1 MKKSFIVLNLTIL
14 SLILVSL
21 FPPIQAQNCGT
32 GNTRSS
38 NYIQRDNDKRCEG
51 IAPIGLPAPPP
62 VHFAWIID
70 IAGSFSLIS
79 LSIGRIR
86 EMTDSLKLEV
96 PSRNNRAPKV
106 IVRSLPK
113 NYQLDPLTLRP
124 QGSRYQ
130 FKWSNYV
137 IDREDIALE
146 SLRATAY
153 ISEGRLIY
161 LPVIFNQATTYDI
174 VLFSNARS
182 QIKELQILQNNKV
195 IYETS
200 RPNWQPKGEIFF
212 TWDGRTSDGKLAKAG
227 LYELRVKALLEQ
239 DDAPPR
245 NAPINIT
252 FEHNPQW
259 LK

>member
-14 SLILVSL
+14 SLILVS
-21 FPPIQAQNCGT
+21 FFPIQAQNCGT

-51 IAPIGLPAPPP
+51 IAP
-62 VHFAWIID
+62 ID

-106 IVRSLPK
+106 IVRSVPK

-146 SLRATAY
+146 SLRATAS
-153 ISEGRLIY
+153 ISDGKLIY

-174 VLFSNARS
+174 VLFANVRS

>member
-14 SLILVSL
+14 SLILVS
-21 FPPIQAQNCGT
+21 FFPIQAQNCGT

-51 IAPIGLPAPPP
+51 IAPI
-62 VHFAWIID
+62 D
-70 IAGSFSLIS
+70 IASSFSLIS

-146 SLRATAY
+146 SLRATAS
-153 ISEGRLIY
+153 ISDGKLIY
-161 LPVIFNQATTYDI
+161 LPVIFNPAKTYDI
-174 VLFSNARS
+174 VLFANARS
-182 QIKELQILQNNKV
+182 QIKELQILQNNEV

>member
-1 MKKSFIVLNLTIL
+1 MKKSFIALNLTIL
-14 SLILVSL
+14 SLILVS
-21 FPPIQAQNCGT
+21 FFPIQAQNCGT

-51 IAPIGLPAPPP
+51 IAPIET
-62 VHFAWIID
+62 
-70 IAGSFSLIS
+70 AGSFSLIS

-96 PSRNNRAPKV
+96 PSRNDRVPKV
-106 IVRSLPK
+106 IVRSVPK

-146 SLRATAY
+146 SLRATAS
-153 ISEGRLIY
+153 ISDGKLIY

-174 VLFSNARS
+174 VLFANVRS
-182 QIKELQILQNNKV
+182 QIKELQILQNNEV

>member
-1 MKKSFIVLNLTIL
+1 MKKSFIALNLTIL
-14 SLILVSL
+14 SLILVS
-21 FPPIQAQNCGT
+21 FFPIQAQNCGT

-51 IAPIGLPAPPP
+51 IAP
-62 VHFAWIID
+62 ID

-96 PSRNNRAPKV
+96 PSRNNQEPKV
-106 IVRSLPK
+106 RVRSVPK

-153 ISEGRLIY
+153 ISDGKLIY
-161 LPVIFNQATTYDI
+161 LPVIFNQAKTYDI
-174 VLFSNARS
+174 VFFSDVRS
-182 QIKELQILQNNKV
+182 QIKELQILQNNEV

>member
-1 MKKSFIVLNLTIL
+1 MKKSFIALNLTIL
-14 SLILVSL
+14 SLILVS
-21 FPPIQAQNCGT
+21 FFPIQAQNCGT

-51 IAPIGLPAPPP
+51 IAP
-62 VHFAWIID
+62 ID

-96 PSRNNRAPKV
+96 PSRNNQEPKV
-106 IVRSLPK
+106 RVRSVPK

-161 LPVIFNQATTYDI
+161 LPVIFNQAKTYDI
-174 VLFSNARS
+174 VFFSNARS
-182 QIKELQILQNNKV
+182 QIKELQILQNNEV

>member
-1 MKKSFIVLNLTIL
+1 MKKSFIALNLTIL
-14 SLILVSL
+14 SLILVS
-21 FPPIQAQNCGT
+21 FFPIQAQNCGT

-51 IAPIGLPAPPP
+51 IAP
-62 VHFAWIID
+62 ID

-106 IVRSLPK
+106 IVRSVPK
-113 NYQLDPLTLRP
+113 NYQLAPLTLRP

-146 SLRATAY
+146 SLRATAS
-153 ISEGRLIY
+153 ISDGKLIY
-161 LPVIFNQATTYDI
+161 LPVIFNPAKTYDI
-174 VLFSNARS
+174 VLFSNVRS

>member
-14 SLILVSL
+14 SLILVS
-21 FPPIQAQNCGT
+21 FFPIQAQNCGT

-51 IAPIGLPAPPP
+51 IAPIE
-62 VHFAWIID
+62 

-146 SLRATAY
+146 SLRATAS
-153 ISEGRLIY
+153 ISDGKLIY

-174 VLFSNARS
+174 VLFSNVRS
-182 QIKELQILQNNKV
+182 QIKELQILQNNEV

>member
-1 MKKSFIVLNLTIL
+1 MAGGCTMKKSFIALNLTIL
-14 SLILVSL
+14 SLILVS
-21 FPPIQAQNCGT
+21 FFPIQAQNCGT

-51 IAPIGLPAPPP
+51 IAP
-62 VHFAWIID
+62 ID

-106 IVRSLPK
+106 IVRSVPK
-113 NYQLDPLTLRP
+113 NYQLAPLTLRP

-146 SLRATAY
+146 SLRATAS
-153 ISEGRLIY
+153 ISDGKLIY
-161 LPVIFNQATTYDI
+161 LPVIFNQAKTYDI
-174 VLFSNARS
+174 VLFANVRS

-212 TWDGRTSDGKLAKAG
+212 TWDGRTSDGKLARAG

>member
-1 MKKSFIVLNLTIL
+1 MAGGCTMKKSFIVLNLTIL
-14 SLILVSL
+14 SLILVS
-21 FPPIQAQNCGT
+21 FFPIQAQNCGT

-51 IAPIGLPAPPP
+51 IAPI
-62 VHFAWIID
+62 D

-86 EMTDSLKLEV
+86 EMTDPLKLEV

-106 IVRSLPK
+106 IVRSVPK

-153 ISEGRLIY
+153 ISDGKLIY

-174 VLFSNARS
+174 VFFSNARS

-212 TWDGRTSDGKLAKAG
+212 SWDGRTSDGKLAKAG

>member
-14 SLILVSL
+14 SLILVS
-21 FPPIQAQNCGT
+21 FFPIQAQNCGT

-51 IAPIGLPAPPP
+51 IAPI
-62 VHFAWIID
+62 D
-70 IAGSFSLIS
+70 IASSFSLIS

-106 IVRSLPK
+106 IVRSVPK

-146 SLRATAY
+146 SLRATAS
-153 ISEGRLIY
+153 ISDGKLIY
-161 LPVIFNQATTYDI
+161 LPVIFNQAKTYDI
-174 VLFSNARS
+174 VLFANVRS
-182 QIKELQILQNNKV
+182 QIKELQILQNNEV

>member
-14 SLILVSL
+14 SLILVS
-21 FPPIQAQNCGT
+21 FFPIQAQNCGT

-51 IAPIGLPAPPP
+51 IAP
-62 VHFAWIID
+62 ID

-106 IVRSLPK
+106 IVRSVPK

-146 SLRATAY
+146 SLRATAF
-153 ISEGRLIY
+153 ISDGKLIY
-161 LPVIFNQATTYDI
+161 LPVIFNQAKTYDI
-174 VLFSNARS
+174 VFFSNARS
-182 QIKELQILQNNKV
+182 QIKELQILQNNEV

-212 TWDGRTSDGKLAKAG
+212 SWDGRTSDGKLAKAG

>member
-14 SLILVSL
+14 SLILVS
-21 FPPIQAQNCGT
+21 FFPIQAQNCGT

-51 IAPIGLPAPPP
+51 IAP
-62 VHFAWIID
+62 ID

-146 SLRATAY
+146 SLRATAS
-153 ISEGRLIY
+153 ISDGKLIY
-161 LPVIFNQATTYDI
+161 LPVIFNQAKTYDI
-174 VLFSNARS
+174 VFFSNARS
-182 QIKELQILQNNKV
+182 QIKELQILQNNEV

>member
-14 SLILVSL
+14 SLILVS
-21 FPPIQAQNCGT
+21 FFPIQAQNCGT
-32 GNTRSS
+32 GNTSSS

-51 IAPIGLPAPPP
+51 IAP
-62 VHFAWIID
+62 ID

-106 IVRSLPK
+106 IVRSVPK

-146 SLRATAY
+146 SLRATAS
-153 ISEGRLIY
+153 ISDGKLIY

-174 VLFSNARS
+174 VLFANVRS
-182 QIKELQILQNNKV
+182 QIKELQILQNNEV

>member
-14 SLILVSL
+14 SLILVS
-21 FPPIQAQNCGT
+21 FFPIQAQNCGT

-51 IAPIGLPAPPP
+51 IAPIE
-62 VHFAWIID
+62 

-106 IVRSLPK
+106 IVRSVPK

-161 LPVIFNQATTYDI
+161 LPVIFNQAKTYDI
-174 VLFSNARS
+174 VFFSDVRS
-182 QIKELQILQNNKV
+182 QIKELQILQNNEV

>member
-1 MKKSFIVLNLTIL
+1 MAGGCTMKKSFIVLNLTIL
-14 SLILVSL
+14 SLILVS
-21 FPPIQAQNCGT
+21 FFPIQAQNCGT

-51 IAPIGLPAPPP
+51 IAP
-62 VHFAWIID
+62 ID

-106 IVRSLPK
+106 IVRSVPK

-146 SLRATAY
+146 SLRATAS
-153 ISEGRLIY
+153 ISDGKLIY
-161 LPVIFNQATTYDI
+161 LPVIFNPAKTYDI
-174 VLFSNARS
+174 VLFANMRS
-182 QIKELQILQNNKV
+182 QIKELQILQNNEV

>member
-1 MKKSFIVLNLTIL
+1 MKKSFIALNLTIL
-14 SLILVSL
+14 SLILVS
-21 FPPIQAQNCGT
+21 FFPIQAQNCGT

-51 IAPIGLPAPPP
+51 IAP
-62 VHFAWIID
+62 ID

-106 IVRSLPK
+106 IVRSVPK
-113 NYQLDPLTLRP
+113 NYQLAPLTLRP

-146 SLRATAY
+146 SLRATAS
-153 ISEGRLIY
+153 ISDGKLIY
-161 LPVIFNQATTYDI
+161 LPVIFNQAKTYDI
-174 VLFSNARS
+174 VLFANVCS

-212 TWDGRTSDGKLAKAG
+212 TWDGRTSDGKLARAG

>member
-1 MKKSFIVLNLTIL
+1 MKKSFIALNLTIL
-14 SLILVSL
+14 SLILVS
-21 FPPIQAQNCGT
+21 FFPIQAQNCGT

-51 IAPIGLPAPPP
+51 IAP
-62 VHFAWIID
+62 ID

-106 IVRSLPK
+106 IVRSVPK

-146 SLRATAY
+146 SLRATAS
-153 ISEGRLIY
+153 ISDGKLIY
-161 LPVIFNQATTYDI
+161 LPVIFNQAKTYDI
-174 VLFSNARS
+174 VLFANVRS

-212 TWDGRTSDGKLAKAG
+212 TWDGRTSDGKLARAG

>member
-14 SLILVSL
+14 SLILVS
-21 FPPIQAQNCGT
+21 FFPIQAQNCGT

-51 IAPIGLPAPPP
+51 IAP
-62 VHFAWIID
+62 ID

-146 SLRATAY
+146 SLRATAS
-153 ISEGRLIY
+153 ISDGKLIY
-161 LPVIFNQATTYDI
+161 LPVIFNPAKTYDI
-174 VLFSNARS
+174 VLFANVRS
-182 QIKELQILQNNKV
+182 QIKELQILQNNEV

>member
-1 MKKSFIVLNLTIL
+1 MKKSFIALNLTIL
-14 SLILVSL
+14 SLILVS
-21 FPPIQAQNCGT
+21 FFPIQAQNCGT

-51 IAPIGLPAPPP
+51 IAP
-62 VHFAWIID
+62 ID

-146 SLRATAY
+146 SMRATAF
-153 ISEGRLIY
+153 ISDGKLIY

-174 VLFSNARS
+174 VFFSNARS
-182 QIKELQILQNNKV
+182 QIKELQILQNNEV

>member
-1 MKKSFIVLNLTIL
+1 MKKSFIALNLTIL
-14 SLILVSL
+14 SLILVS
-21 FPPIQAQNCGT
+21 FFPIQAQNCGT

-51 IAPIGLPAPPP
+51 IAPIE
-62 VHFAWIID
+62 

-106 IVRSLPK
+106 IVRSVPK

-146 SLRATAY
+146 SLRATAS
-153 ISEGRLIY
+153 ISDGKLIY
-161 LPVIFNQATTYDI
+161 LPVIFNQAKTYDI
-174 VLFSNARS
+174 VFFSNARS
-182 QIKELQILQNNKV
+182 QIKELQILQNNEV

>member
-14 SLILVSL
+14 SLILVS
-21 FPPIQAQNCGT
+21 FFPIQAQNCGT

-51 IAPIGLPAPPP
+51 IAPI
-62 VHFAWIID
+62 D

-86 EMTDSLKLEV
+86 EMTDPLKLEV

-106 IVRSLPK
+106 IVRSVPK

-146 SLRATAY
+146 SLRATAS
-153 ISEGRLIY
+153 ISDGKLIY

-174 VLFSNARS
+174 VFFSNARS

-212 TWDGRTSDGKLAKAG
+212 SWDGRTSDGKLAKAG

>member
-14 SLILVSL
+14 SLILVS
-21 FPPIQAQNCGT
+21 FFPIQAQNCGT

-51 IAPIGLPAPPP
+51 IAP
-62 VHFAWIID
+62 ID

-106 IVRSLPK
+106 IVRSVPK

-137 IDREDIALE
+137 IDREDIAIE
-146 SLRATAY
+146 SLRATAS
-153 ISEGRLIY
+153 ISDGKLIY
-161 LPVIFNQATTYDI
+161 LPVIFNQAKTYDI
-174 VLFSNARS
+174 VLFANVRS

>member
-1 MKKSFIVLNLTIL
+1 MKKSFIALNLTIL
-14 SLILVSL
+14 SLILVS
-21 FPPIQAQNCGT
+21 FFPIQAQNCGT

-51 IAPIGLPAPPP
+51 IAP
-62 VHFAWIID
+62 ID

-106 IVRSLPK
+106 IVRSVPK

-146 SLRATAY
+146 SLRATAS
-153 ISEGRLIY
+153 ISDGKLIY
-161 LPVIFNQATTYDI
+161 LPVIFNPAKTYDI
-174 VLFSNARS
+174 VLFANVRS
-182 QIKELQILQNNKV
+182 QIKELQILQNNEV

>member
-14 SLILVSL
+14 SLILVS
-21 FPPIQAQNCGT
+21 FFPIQAQNCGT

-51 IAPIGLPAPPP
+51 IAP
-62 VHFAWIID
+62 ID

-106 IVRSLPK
+106 IVRSVPK

-146 SLRATAY
+146 SLRATAS
-153 ISEGRLIY
+153 ISDGKLIY
-161 LPVIFNQATTYDI
+161 LPVIFNQAKTYDI
-174 VLFSNARS
+174 VLFANVRS

-212 TWDGRTSDGKLAKAG
+212 TWDGRTSDGKLARAG

>member
-14 SLILVSL
+14 SLILVS
-21 FPPIQAQNCGT
+21 FFPIQAQNCGT

-51 IAPIGLPAPPP
+51 IAPI
-62 VHFAWIID
+62 D

-86 EMTDSLKLEV
+86 EMTDPLKLEV

-106 IVRSLPK
+106 IVRSVPK

-153 ISEGRLIY
+153 ISDGKLIY

-174 VLFSNARS
+174 VFFSNARS

-200 RPNWQPKGEIFF
+200 RPNWQPKGEIFLS
-212 TWDGRTSDGKLAKAG
+212 WDGRTSDGKLAKAG

>member
-14 SLILVSL
+14 SLILVS
-21 FPPIQAQNCGT
+21 FFPIQAQNCGT

-51 IAPIGLPAPPP
+51 IAPIE
-62 VHFAWIID
+62 

-106 IVRSLPK
+106 IVRSVPK

-146 SLRATAY
+146 SLRATAS
-153 ISEGRLIY
+153 ISDGKLIY
-161 LPVIFNQATTYDI
+161 LPVIFNPAKTYDI
-174 VLFSNARS
+174 VLFANMRS
-182 QIKELQILQNNKV
+182 QIKELQILQNNEV

>member
-1 MKKSFIVLNLTIL
+1 MAGDCTMKKSFIALNLTIL
-14 SLILVSL
+14 SLILVS
-21 FPPIQAQNCGT
+21 FFPIQAQNCGT

-51 IAPIGLPAPPP
+51 IAP
-62 VHFAWIID
+62 ID

-106 IVRSLPK
+106 IVRSVPK

-146 SLRATAY
+146 SLRATAS
-153 ISEGRLIY
+153 ISDGKLIY

-174 VLFSNARS
+174 VLFANVRS

>member
-1 MKKSFIVLNLTIL
+1 MAGGCTMKKSFIALNLTIL
-14 SLILVSL
+14 SLILVS
-21 FPPIQAQNCGT
+21 FFPIQAQNCGT

-51 IAPIGLPAPPP
+51 IAP
-62 VHFAWIID
+62 ID

-106 IVRSLPK
+106 IVRSVPK

-174 VLFSNARS
+174 VFFSNARS

-227 LYELRVKALLEQ
+227 WYELRVKALLEQ

>member
-14 SLILVSL
+14 SLILVS
-21 FPPIQAQNCGT
+21 FFPIQAQNCGT

-51 IAPIGLPAPPP
+51 IAP
-62 VHFAWIID
+62 ID

-106 IVRSLPK
+106 IVRSVPK

-161 LPVIFNQATTYDI
+161 LPVIFNQAKTYDI
-174 VLFSNARS
+174 VFFSNARS
-182 QIKELQILQNNKV
+182 QIKELQILQNNEV

>member
-1 MKKSFIVLNLTIL
+1 MKKSFIALNLTIL
-14 SLILVSL
+14 SLILVS
-21 FPPIQAQNCGT
+21 FFPIQAQNCGT

-51 IAPIGLPAPPP
+51 IAPI
-62 VHFAWIID
+62 D

-86 EMTDSLKLEV
+86 EMTDPLKLEV

-106 IVRSLPK
+106 IVRSVPK

-146 SLRATAY
+146 SLRATAF
-153 ISEGRLIY
+153 ISDGKLIY
-161 LPVIFNQATTYDI
+161 LPVIFNPAKTYDI
-174 VLFSNARS
+174 VLFANARS
-182 QIKELQILQNNKV
+182 QIKELQILQNNEV

-239 DDAPPR
+239 DNAPPR
-245 NAPINIT
+245 NAPTNIT

>member
-1 MKKSFIVLNLTIL
+1 MKKSFIALNLTIL
-14 SLILVSL
+14 SLILVS
-21 FPPIQAQNCGT
+21 FFPIQAQNCGT

-51 IAPIGLPAPPP
+51 IAP
-62 VHFAWIID
+62 ID

-106 IVRSLPK
+106 IVRSVPK

-153 ISEGRLIY
+153 ISDGKLIY

-174 VLFSNARS
+174 VFFSNARS

-212 TWDGRTSDGKLAKAG
+212 SWDGRTSDGKLAKAG
-227 LYELRVKALLEQ
+227 LYQLRVKALLEQ

-245 NAPINIT
+245 NAPTSIT
-252 FEHNPQW
+252 FELNPQW

>member
-51 IAPIGLPAPPP
+51 IAPI
-62 VHFAWIID
+62 D

-106 IVRSLPK
+106 IVRSVPK

-146 SLRATAY
+146 SLRATAS
-153 ISEGRLIY
+153 ISDGKLIY

-174 VLFSNARS
+174 VLYANVRS

>member
-14 SLILVSL
+14 SLILVS
-21 FPPIQAQNCGT
+21 FFPIQAQNCGT

-51 IAPIGLPAPPP
+51 IAP
-62 VHFAWIID
+62 ID

-106 IVRSLPK
+106 IVRSVPK

-146 SLRATAY
+146 SLRATAS
-153 ISEGRLIY
+153 ISDGKLIY

-174 VLFSNARS
+174 VLFSNVRS

>member
-1 MKKSFIVLNLTIL
+1 MKKSFIALNLTIL
-14 SLILVSL
+14 SLILVS
-21 FPPIQAQNCGT
+21 FFPIQAQNCGT

-51 IAPIGLPAPPP
+51 IAP
-62 VHFAWIID
+62 ID

-146 SLRATAY
+146 SLRATAS
-153 ISEGRLIY
+153 ISDGKLIY
-161 LPVIFNQATTYDI
+161 LPVIFNPAKTYDI
-174 VLFSNARS
+174 VLFANVRS
-182 QIKELQILQNNKV
+182 QIKELQILQNNEV

>member
-14 SLILVSL
+14 SLILVS
-21 FPPIQAQNCGT
+21 FFPIQAQNCGT

-51 IAPIGLPAPPP
+51 IAPI
-62 VHFAWIID
+62 D

-86 EMTDSLKLEV
+86 EMTDPLKLEV

-106 IVRSLPK
+106 IVRSVPK

-153 ISEGRLIY
+153 ISDGKLIY

-174 VLFSNARS
+174 VFFSNARS
-182 QIKELQILQNNKV
+182 QIKELQILQNNEV

>member
-14 SLILVSL
+14 SLILVS
-21 FPPIQAQNCGT
+21 FFPIQAQNCGT

-51 IAPIGLPAPPP
+51 IAP
-62 VHFAWIID
+62 ID

-106 IVRSLPK
+106 IVRSVPK

-146 SLRATAY
+146 SLRATAS
-153 ISEGRLIY
+153 ISDGKLIY
-161 LPVIFNQATTYDI
+161 LPVIFNPAKTYDI
-174 VLFSNARS
+174 VLFANVRS
-182 QIKELQILQNNKV
+182 QIKELQILQNNEV

>member
-14 SLILVSL
+14 SLILVS
-21 FPPIQAQNCGT
+21 FFPIQAQNCGT

-51 IAPIGLPAPPP
+51 IAP
-62 VHFAWIID
+62 ID

-146 SLRATAY
+146 SLRATAS
-153 ISEGRLIY
+153 ISDGKLIY

-174 VLFSNARS
+174 VLFSDVRS

>member
-14 SLILVSL
+14 SLILVS
-21 FPPIQAQNCGT
+21 FFPIQAQNCGT

-51 IAPIGLPAPPP
+51 IAP
-62 VHFAWIID
+62 ID

-106 IVRSLPK
+106 IVRSVPK
-113 NYQLDPLTLRP
+113 NYQLAPLTLRP

-146 SLRATAY
+146 SLRATAS
-153 ISEGRLIY
+153 ISDGKLIY

-174 VLFSNARS
+174 VLFANVRS
-182 QIKELQILQNNKV
+182 QIKELQILQNNEV

>member
-14 SLILVSL
+14 SLILVS
-21 FPPIQAQNCGT
+21 FFPIQAQNCGT

-51 IAPIGLPAPPP
+51 IAPIE
-62 VHFAWIID
+62 

-106 IVRSLPK
+106 IVRSVPK

-146 SLRATAY
+146 SLRATAS

-161 LPVIFNQATTYDI
+161 LPVIFNQAKTYDI
-174 VLFSNARS
+174 VFFSNARS
-182 QIKELQILQNNKV
+182 QIKELQILQNNEV

-212 TWDGRTSDGKLAKAG
+212 SWDGRTSDGKLAKAG

>member
-1 MKKSFIVLNLTIL
+1 MKKSFIALNLTIL
-14 SLILVSL
+14 SLILVS
-21 FPPIQAQNCGT
+21 FFPIQAQNCGT

-51 IAPIGLPAPPP
+51 IAPIE
-62 VHFAWIID
+62 

-106 IVRSLPK
+106 IVRSVPK

-146 SLRATAY
+146 SLRATAS
-153 ISEGRLIY
+153 ISDGKLIY
-161 LPVIFNQATTYDI
+161 LPVIFNPAKTYDI
-174 VLFSNARS
+174 VLFANMRS
-182 QIKELQILQNNKV
+182 QIKELQILQNNEV